1 MPIDLVPEVPDDCD
15 NPERLAATRQQG
27 RLVLEALNALT
38 PRERQAIV
46 LRDLEGYSTAEVASM
61 LGSTET
67 TVRSQISTGRVKMKD
82 FLVTKLGRHL

>member
-1 MPIDLVPEVPDDCD
+1 MG
-15 NPERLAATRQQG
+15 NPESSAAMRQQQQLVLAA
-27 RLVLEALNALT
+27 LKALT

-61 LGSTET
+61 LGSSET

-82 FLVTKLGRHL
+82 FLVTKLGGIYDRTS